1 MSTDI
6 AESLPKRKF
15 AQAAIANAPATTT
28 PKGKSEGGKKG
39 GGKPAAAKGGSGK
52 GASEEGSEKRIRQAV
67 YDIRYRARREDID
80 LKAAF
85 SQYMSNSSL
94 SQAERTAVREKLFG
108 KAGGVSEMFANDAD
122 ELAVEGVANALYK
135 VFVEKEEDNK
145 EIELAYLQQL
155 SEDEANK
162 KYKVR
167 VTDKNGRS
175 YVRFADRAKIT
186 ELRQNPNIESVEM
199 TEYGEPYEGERK
211 RGEKTARAKG
221 GGLDPVGKE
230 DKDVNNDGKVNKTDK
245 YLMKRRKAIGN
256 AIRTRAEAY
265 LADGT
270 ISTEPK
276 AGTKKITGKD
286 PITGGPVDNYST
298 GAVTISPDDGS
309 KPVRKVG
316 VYAHLELK
324 GGALSESQKRMIE
337 MYDTKKKKDELEKKD
352 KVSSMMTKDSVK
364 KEDEKEEEKPDM
376 RSKYAMINIIK
387 NKLRAAGQRDPMV
400 MAVDACEE
408 TVEEG
413 IGGMVGGALKKLG
426 TKAAKVTK
434 LGQKAAVGIGGLGVG
449 VGGGKLLDDA
459 RKEGKKGK
467 KKPRQSKPDYSK
479 PLEYGVGQGK
489 ALIHYAPQK
498 GEPSRPKDFKLYKKS
513 MKTEERTPA
522 QDDKSFDKMRP
533 GGSNS
538 QYDKDGKPKK
548 KKPPTGPAGGESP
561 FKPGVD
567 NKIDPKKGK
576 AKKTVIPVKVKTG
589 ATGGES
595 QRKKD
600 ILPKPEKRTP
610 FNPGVKKNID
620 PKKGTGKKTAVP
632 AYNPYGKG
640 ASATPTN
647 MAPGKP

>member
-39 GGKPAAAKGGSGK
+39 GKKPEAAKGGGGK

-85 SQYMSNSSL
+85 AQYMSNSSL

-108 KAGGVSEMFANDAD
+108 KSGGMSEKYINGAD
-122 ELAVEGVANALYK
+122 ELALDGVASALYK
-135 VFVEKEEDNK
+135 VFVEKKEEDK

-155 SEDEANK
+155 DEQEGK

-211 RGEKTARAKG
+211 KGEKTAKAKG

-230 DKDVNNDGKVNKTDK
+230 DADVNNDGKVNKTDK

-270 ISTEPK
+270 ISTEPP

-286 PITGGPVDNYST
+286 PVTGGPVDNYAT
-298 GAVTISPDDGS
+298 GAVTVSPDDGS

-324 GGALSESQKRMIE
+324 GGQLSEAQKRMIE
-337 MYDTKKKKDELEKKD
+337 MYDEKKKKDEKKGTEVLD
-352 KVSSMMTKDSVK
+352 AMTKDSVK
-364 KEDEKEEEKPDM
+364 DMKKKADGCPPEDEKEEKPDL
-376 RSKYAMINIIK
+376 RDKYAMINLIK
-387 NKLRAAGQRDPMV
+387 NKLRAAGQRNPMV
-400 MAVDACEE
+400 MMKDP
-408 TVEEG
+408 VEEG
-413 IGGMVGGALKKLG
+413 YGMS
-426 TKAAKVTK
+426 
-434 LGQKAAVGIGGLGVG
+434 
-449 VGGGKLLDDA
+449 
-459 RKEGKKGK
+459 KGK
-467 KKPRQSKPDYSK
+467 KK
-479 PLEYGVGQGK
+479 
-489 ALIHYAPQK
+489 
-498 GEPSRPKDFKLYKKS
+498 
-513 MKTEERTPA
+513 
-522 QDDKSFDKMRP
+522 
-533 GGSNS
+533 
-538 QYDKDGKPKK
+538 KK
-548 KKPPTGPAGGESP
+548 K
-561 FKPGVD
+561 
-567 NKIDPKKGK
+567 
-576 AKKTVIPVKVKTG
+576 
-589 ATGGES
+589 
-595 QRKKD
+595 
-600 ILPKPEKRTP
+600 
-610 FNPGVKKNID
+610 
-620 PKKGTGKKTAVP
+620 
-632 AYNPYGKG
+632 
-640 ASATPTN
+640 
-647 MAPGKP
+647 

>member
-28 PKGKSEGGKKG
+28 PKGKSGSGKKG
-39 GGKPAAAKGGSGK
+39 GGKPAAAKGGGEK

-85 SQYMSNSSL
+85 AQYMSNSSL
-94 SQAERTAVREKLFG
+94 SQADRTAVREKIFG
-108 KAGGVSEMFANDAD
+108 KSGGMTEKYSVVDD
-122 ELAVEGVANALYK
+122 LAIDGVANALYK
-135 VFVEKEEDNK
+135 VFVEKEEK
-145 EIELAYLQQL
+145 EFELAYLQQL
-155 SEDEANK
+155 SEDDANK

-276 AGTKKITGKD
+276 AGTKKITGKNED
-286 PITGGPVDNYST
+286 GTPVNNYES
-298 GAVTISPDDGS
+298 GAVTVNPDDGS

-324 GGALSESQKRMIE
+324 GGALSEAQMKM
-337 MYDTKKKKDELEKKD
+337 MKMVDDKKKKDKEEKD
-352 KVSSMMTKDSVK
+352 KISSMITKDSVK

-376 RSKYAMINIIK
+376 RSKYAMINLIK
-387 NKLRAAGQRDPMV
+387 NKLRSAGQRDPMV

-408 TVEEG
+408 
-413 IGGMVGGALKKLG
+413 
-426 TKAAKVTK
+426 
-434 LGQKAAVGIGGLGVG
+434 
-449 VGGGKLLDDA
+449 
-459 RKEGKKGK
+459 
-467 KKPRQSKPDYSK
+467 
-479 PLEYGVGQGK
+479 
-489 ALIHYAPQK
+489 
-498 GEPSRPKDFKLYKKS
+498 
-513 MKTEERTPA
+513 RTPA
-522 QDDKSFDKMRP
+522 KDDPAFDIMRP
-533 GGSNS
+533 GGKNS
-538 QYDKDGKPKK
+538 PFEKDGTPKK
-548 KKPPTGPAGGESP
+548 KKKPTGP
-561 FKPGVD
+561 
-567 NKIDPKKGK
+567 
-576 AKKTVIPVKVKTG
+576 
-589 ATGGES
+589 TGGES
-595 QRKKD
+595 QRNK
-600 ILPKPEKRTP
+600 PKPHKSTYTTP
-610 FNPGVKKNID
+610 K
-620 PKKGTGKKTAVP
+620 
-632 AYNPYGKG
+632 YNPYGKG
-640 ASATPTN
+640 ATANPSN
-647 MAPGKP
+647 MSGSTGP

>member
-15 AQAAIANAPATTT
+15 APAPMIAKGAKGKAKPEAPA
-28 PKGKSEGGKKG
+28 GKS
-39 GGKPAAAKGGSGK
+39 GGKPSAAKGGGK

-85 SQYMSNSSL
+85 AQYMSNSSL
-94 SQAERTAVREKLFG
+94 SQADRTAVREKIFG

-122 ELAVEGVANALYK
+122 ELAVDGVASALYK
-135 VFVEKEEDNK
+135 VFVEKEEK
-145 EIELAYLQQL
+145 TMELAYLQQL

-211 RGEKTARAKG
+211 KGKMTARAKG

-276 AGTKKITGKD
+276 AGAKKITGKNED
-286 PITGGPVDNYST
+286 GTEINNYATGSVVLN
-298 GAVTISPDDGS
+298 PDDGS
-309 KPVRKVG
+309 KPVKQKG
-316 VYAHLELK
+316 IYAHLNLK
-324 GGALSESQKRMIE
+324 GNSLSEAQKKMIE
-337 MYDTKKKKDELEKKD
+337 MYDSKKKELEKKD
-352 KVSSMMTKDSVK
+352 KVSDMITKDSVK

-376 RSKYAMINIIK
+376 RGKYAMINIIK

-408 TVEEG
+408 
-413 IGGMVGGALKKLG
+413 
-426 TKAAKVTK
+426 
-434 LGQKAAVGIGGLGVG
+434 
-449 VGGGKLLDDA
+449 
-459 RKEGKKGK
+459 
-467 KKPRQSKPDYSK
+467 
-479 PLEYGVGQGK
+479 
-489 ALIHYAPQK
+489 
-498 GEPSRPKDFKLYKKS
+498 
-513 MKTEERTPA
+513 RTPA
-522 QDDKSFDKMRP
+522 EGDPSF
-533 GGSNS
+533 S
-538 QYDKDGKPKK
+538 QEYKDNAKKGIEASKKTKK
-548 KKPPTGPAGGESP
+548 KEEKKYDPGFDPETAAETTGP
-561 FKPGVD
+561 
-567 NKIDPKKGK
+567 
-576 AKKTVIPVKVKTG
+576 
-589 ATGGES
+589 
-595 QRKKD
+595 
-600 ILPKPEKRTP
+600 
-610 FNPGVKKNID
+610 
-620 PKKGTGKKTAVP
+620 
-632 AYNPYGKG
+632 
-640 ASATPTN
+640 
-647 MAPGKP
+647 

>member
-28 PKGKSEGGKKG
+28 PKGKSGGGKKG
-39 GGKPAAAKGGSGK
+39 GEKPAAAKGGSGK

-85 SQYMSNSSL
+85 AQYMSNSSL
-94 SQAERTAVREKLFG
+94 SQAERTAVRAKLFG
-108 KAGGVSEMFANDAD
+108 KAGGVTERFINGAD

-135 VFVEKEEDNK
+135 VFVEKEEEDK

-155 SEDEANK
+155 SEDESVK

-167 VTDKNGRS
+167 VTDKNGRA

-211 RGEKTARAKG
+211 KGRQTARAKG

-245 YLMKRRKAIGN
+245 YLMKRRRAIGN

-276 AGTKKITGKD
+276 GKDKVTGKD
-286 PITGGPVDNYST
+286 VDNYSS
-298 GAVTISPDDGS
+298 GAVTLNPDDGS
-309 KPVRKVG
+309 KPVKQKG

-324 GGALSESQKRMIE
+324 GNPLSEAQMKMLK
-337 MYDTKKKKDELEKKD
+337 MYDDKKKKEEEELSKKD
-352 KVSSMMTKDSVK
+352 KVSSMITKDSVK

-376 RSKYAMINIIK
+376 RSKYAMINLIK
-387 NKLRAAGQRDPMV
+387 NKLRSAGQRDPMV

-408 TVEEG
+408 
-413 IGGMVGGALKKLG
+413 
-426 TKAAKVTK
+426 
-434 LGQKAAVGIGGLGVG
+434 
-449 VGGGKLLDDA
+449 
-459 RKEGKKGK
+459 
-467 KKPRQSKPDYSK
+467 
-479 PLEYGVGQGK
+479 
-489 ALIHYAPQK
+489 
-498 GEPSRPKDFKLYKKS
+498 
-513 MKTEERTPA
+513 RTPA
-522 QDDKSFDKMRP
+522 KDDPSF
-533 GGSNS
+533 S
-538 QYDKDGKPKK
+538 QEYKDNAKKAIKASKNKK
-548 KKPPTGPAGGESP
+548 KK
-561 FKPGVD
+561 
-567 NKIDPKKGK
+567 
-576 AKKTVIPVKVKTG
+576 
-589 ATGGES
+589 
-595 QRKKD
+595 KD
-600 ILPKPEKRTP
+600 KL
-610 FNPGVKKNID
+610 
-620 PKKGTGKKTAVP
+620 
-632 AYNPYGKG
+632 YNPYGEN
-640 ASATPTN
+640 ATANPTN
-647 MAPGKP
+647 MSGSTGP

>member
-15 AQAAIANAPATTT
+15 APAPMVAKGAGKGSKSAPA
-28 PKGKSEGGKKG
+28 SKG
-39 GGKPAAAKGGSGK
+39 GAKMK

-85 SQYMSNSSL
+85 AQYMSNSSL
-94 SQAERTAVREKLFG
+94 SQADRTAVREKIFG
-108 KAGGVSEMFANDAD
+108 KAGGVTEKYSRGAD
-122 ELAVEGVANALYK
+122 ELAVDGVANALYQ
-135 VFVEKEEDNK
+135 VFVERDKSEELQ
-145 EIELAYLQQL
+145 LAYLQQL
-155 SEDEANK
+155 DEDEANK

-211 RGEKTARAKG
+211 RGEKTAKAKG

-245 YLMKRRKAIGN
+245 YLMKRREAIGK

-276 AGTKKITGKD
+276 AGTKKITGKND
-286 PITGGPVDNYST
+286 DGTPVNNYES
-298 GAVTISPDDGS
+298 GAVTVNPDDGS
-309 KPVRKVG
+309 KAVKKVG
-316 VYAHLELK
+316 VYAHLELN
-324 GGALSESQKRMIE
+324 GGTLSEAQKRMLE

-408 TVEEG
+408 VVNEDE
-413 IGGMVGGALKKLG
+413 
-426 TKAAKVTK
+426 
-434 LGQKAAVGIGGLGVG
+434 
-449 VGGGKLLDDA
+449 
-459 RKEGKKGK
+459 K
-467 KKPRQSKPDYSK
+467 KKIETMIKTKKMNGKDLTPEQ
-479 PLEYGVGQGK
+479 LQGLD
-489 ALIHYAPQK
+489 AGLTQ
-498 GEPSRPKDFKLYKKS
+498 GGNPSVL
-513 MKTEERTPA
+513 
-522 QDDKSFDKMRP
+522 
-533 GGSNS
+533 N
-538 QYDKDGKPKK
+538 
-548 KKPPTGPAGGESP
+548 PP
-561 FKPGVD
+561 
-567 NKIDPKKGK
+567 
-576 AKKTVIPVKVKTG
+576 KVKTKPKSDKG
-589 ATGGES
+589 ISGVPVHG
-595 QRKKD
+595 RRPPKD
-600 ILPKPEKRTP
+600 KP
-610 FNPGVKKNID
+610 N
-620 PKKGTGKKTAVP
+620 
-632 AYNPYGKG
+632 YNPYGTG
-640 ASATPTN
+640 SANPSN
-647 MAPGKP
+647 MSTSTGP